1 MGFRFDNQQGDLCVD
16 SWARCLRASSRVL
29 RVAPHLDNDGNTL
42 KSSVPQ
48 AIAARGGGHYA
59 PHELKVYVDASNRFL
74 TTGVSTHG
82 GRLHV
87 YMREPPQTLA
97 TVAESVFKA
106 AVAELSRWQRFRAP
120 ESGRLYRWRAWDE
133 KWFWEDAPG
142 DWRQYLSPEG
152 KEWWWNSV
160 TEDWFL
166 A

>member
-1 MGFRFDNQQGDLCVD
+1 MGFRNDNQQGDLCVD

-42 KSSVPQ
+42 KSSVPH
-48 AIAARGGGHYA
+48 AVAARGGGHYA

-87 YMREPPQTLA
+87 YMREPPQALV

-106 AVAELSRWQRFRAP
+106 AVAELSRWQRLRSRVRKTLSLACMGREMVLGRRARGLEAISLP
-120 ESGRLYRWRAWDE
+120 GR
-133 KWFWEDAPG
+133 
-142 DWRQYLSPEG
+142 EG
-152 KEWWWNSV
+152 MVVE
-160 TEDWFL
+160 
-166 A
+166 